1 MCYNRK
7 NINFYL
13 VPYKDPALTRNILE
27 DKEIKSH
34 NDAMISVVNKIK
46 RELNKCTECEK
57 KAISC
62 DINSEFYE
70 FYKNRLK
77 EEVYKKK
84 LG

>member
-1 MCYNRK
+1 MSKSIC
-7 NINFYL
+7 I
-13 VPYKDPALTRNILE
+13 ICG
-27 DKEIKSH
+27 KEGCGI
-34 NDAMISVVNKIK
+34 MIRGKLI
-46 RELNKCTECEK
+46 CTECEK

-62 DINSEFYE
+62 DINSDFYE